1 LTRSTFVCKSSGL
14 IGQAISRRNPRERHM
29 NVRNTWLS
37 PQRLPGGFKF
47 FAESTGLGVHEFN
60 GSGEQVALRYRVPG
74 TQWGIGSEITV
85 CWATEGDLELAG
97 TMGHPGVPVNV
108 NGKTAI
114 YHDGCWMPGP
124 GPDQV
129 AIADSGSA
137 HWGSDFVHSLTLR
150 TGNGTIG
157 LRCPRA
163 VVPDLSGLT
172 DILASVPL

>member
-1 LTRSTFVCKSSGL
+1 MK
-14 IGQAISRRNPRERHM
+14 
-29 NVRNTWLS
+29 VRNTWLS
-37 PQRLPGGFKF
+37 PQRLPSGFKF
-47 FAESTGLGVHEFN
+47 FGESVGLRVHEFS

-74 TQWGIGSEITV
+74 APWGIGSEITV
-85 CWATEGDLELAG
+85 CWAPEANVQLTG

-108 NGKTAI
+108 NGKTAT

-124 GPDQV
+124 GPAQV
-129 AIADSGSA
+129 TIADGRGSA
-137 HWGSDFVHSLTLR
+137 HWGTDFVHSLTLQ
-150 TGNGTIG
+150 TENGLIG